1 MTLQQLRLS
10 KQTKS
15 FEGTADSAVASDT
28 RGQGFESSRLQ
39 FLLNNYL
46 LLTVCR
52 KDENKENR
60 VWQWTI
66 LTHKGV
72 RSRGGN
78 GFASRRQ
85 SYIAQGYTVTSQS
98 ENKLFLRGAHI
109 KANLN
114 LRQKFSFIAHWHLIT
129 PSHSESG

>member
-66 LTHKGV
+66 LTHMVFDLEEGM
-72 RSRGGN
+72 G
-78 GFASRRQ
+78 
-85 SYIAQGYTVTSQS
+85 
-98 ENKLFLRGAHI
+98 
-109 KANLN
+109 
-114 LRQKFSFIAHWHLIT
+114 
-129 PSHSESG
+129 SHPVGRVILHKVIL